1 VIAAVSL
8 RLLYDRPGRRTALG
22 KVVITAPNHERTW
35 AMAARTGSAIWTGDL
50 QDGSGRLVVGPQ
62 RWEADYSFRSRF
74 TDDAVGSTNPEELLA
89 TAHAACFSM
98 SLTHVLTQAGS
109 VPRSVA
115 TSARVRLRPV
125 DGVPTIDLVEL
136 DTTVDVDGVDTDALQ
151 KHAEA
156 AEAGC
161 AVSRALTGVA
171 EIRVTA
177 RRHP

>member
-1 VIAAVSL
+1 
-8 RLLYDRPGRRTALG
+8 
-22 KVVITAPNHERTW
+22 
-35 AMAARTGSAIWTGDL
+35 MAARTGSATWTGDL

-74 TDDAVGSTNPEELLA
+74 TDDAAGSTNPEELLA
-89 TAHAACFSM
+89 AAHAGCFSM
-98 SLTHVLTQAGS
+98 SLTYVLTQAGS

-136 DTTVDVDGVDTDALQ
+136 DTTVDVDGVDDAALQ

-161 AVSRALTGVA
+161 AVSRARRGVA

-177 RRHP
+177 RRGGR

>member
-1 VIAAVSL
+1 MAV
-8 RLLYDRPGRRTALG
+8 
-22 KVVITAPNHERTW
+22 
-35 AMAARTGSAIWTGDL
+35 RTGSASWAGDL
-50 QDGSGRLVVGPQ
+50 RDGNGRLVVGPQ

-74 TDDAVGSTNPEELLA
+74 TEDGAGSTNPEELLA
-89 TAHAACFSM
+89 AAHAGCFSM
-98 SLTHVLTQAGS
+98 ALTHALTEAGS

-136 DTTVDVDGVDTDALQ
+136 DTTVDVHGVDADALQ
-151 KHAEA
+151 HYAQA

-171 EIRVTA
+171 QIRVTA
-177 RRHP
+177 RRRS

>member
-1 VIAAVSL
+1 M
-8 RLLYDRPGRRTALG
+8 
-22 KVVITAPNHERTW
+22 AP
-35 AMAARTGSAIWTGDL
+35 RTGSATWAGTL
-50 QDGSGRLVVGPQ
+50 QDGGGRVTVGPQ

-89 TAHAACFSM
+89 AAHAGCFSM
-98 SLTHVLTQAGS
+98 SLTYVLTQAGI
-109 VPRSVA
+109 VPRDVA

-136 DTTVDVDGVDTDALQ
+136 ETTVDADGVDADALQ

-156 AEAGC
+156 AETGC
-161 AVSRALTGVA
+161 AISRALTGVA

-177 RRHP
+177 RLHT

>member
-1 VIAAVSL
+1 
-8 RLLYDRPGRRTALG
+8 
-22 KVVITAPNHERTW
+22 
-35 AMAARTGSAIWTGDL
+35 MAARTGSAIWTGDL

-89 TAHAACFSM
+89 AAHAGCFSM

-125 DGVPTIDLVEL
+125 DGVPTIDLVEP
-136 DTTVDVDGVDTDALQ
+136 TPQSTWTASTQ
-151 KHAEA
+151 TPSRSTPRRPRQA
-156 AEAGC
+156 ARSPA
-161 AVSRALTGVA
+161 
-171 EIRVTA
+171 
-177 RRHP
+177 P

>member
-1 VIAAVSL
+1 
-8 RLLYDRPGRRTALG
+8 
-22 KVVITAPNHERTW
+22 
-35 AMAARTGSAIWTGDL
+35 MAARTGSATWTGDL
-50 QDGSGRLVVGPQ
+50 SGGSGRLVVGPS

-74 TDDAVGSTNPEELLA
+74 TDDATGRTNPEELLA
-89 TAHAACFSM
+89 AAHASCFSM
-98 SLTHVLTQAGS
+98 ALTHVLTQAGS

-136 DTTVDVDGVDTDALQ
+136 DTTVDVDGVDEAALQ

-156 AEAGC
+156 AEASC
-161 AVSRALTGVA
+161 AVSRALAGVA

-177 RRHP
+177 HPSR

>member
-1 VIAAVSL
+1 
-8 RLLYDRPGRRTALG
+8 
-22 KVVITAPNHERTW
+22 
-35 AMAARTGSAIWTGDL
+35 MAARTGSAIWTGDL
-50 QDGSGRLVVGPQ
+50 QDGSGRLVVGSQ

-74 TDDAVGSTNPEELLA
+74 TDDATGSTNPEELLA
-89 TAHAACFSM
+89 AAHAGCFSM
-98 SLTHVLTQAGS
+98 ALTHVLTRAGS
-109 VPRSVA
+109 VPHSVA

-136 DTTVDVDGVDTDALQ
+136 DTTVDVDGVDADALQ

-171 EIRVTA
+171 EISVTA